1 MADALSGLSNAT
13 LTQQVGRVQQAAD
26 QTSTATTPDEVGAA
40 AQEFEAVFLAQML
53 NHMFA
58 GVDLSNGP
66 FGGGPGERAFKA
78 LMVDEYAKLTTRAGG
93 VGIADNV
100 MRTMLDAQEGV

>member
-1 MADALSGLSNAT
+1 MVDVSAGLANAT
-13 LTQQVGRVQQAAD
+13 RTHQAGHAQHAAD
-26 QTSTATTPDEVGAA
+26 QTGQARTPEQAA
-40 AQEFEAVFLAQML
+40 AAAREFEAVFLAQML

-78 LMVDEYAKLTTRAGG
+78 LMVDEYAKLMTRAGG
-93 VGIADNV
+93 VGIADTV
-100 MRTMLDAQEGV
+100 MRTILDAQEGR